1 MKSKEHKERK
11 ERTDKTKTQK
21 QLKNKPEEIP
31 KHSNEECI
39 VNNDYHDSEIKN
51 VFMNGIVSELMSSVL
66 NCLTENDNYNK
77 VQHVFSYFISIM
89 MEKISPYLYSIM
101 AILIVMFIMN
111 CFQFYYYIK
120 LMLHNNVNVGNL
132 ITEF

>member
-1 MKSKEHKERK
+1 MKSKEKKQRK
-11 ERTDKTKTQK
+11 SKPEQ
-21 QLKNKPEEIP
+21 KNKVEEIP
-31 KHSNEECI
+31 KHSNEEC
-39 VNNDYHDSEIKN
+39 VANDDYHDAEIKN

>member
-1 MKSKEHKERK
+1 MKSKEKKERK
-11 ERTDKTKTQK
+11 SKLEQK
-21 QLKNKPEEIP
+21 GETP
-31 KHSNEECI
+31 KHSNEEC
-39 VNNDYHDSEIKN
+39 VANDDYHDVEIKN

-89 MEKISPYLYSIM
+89 MQKISPYLYSIM
-101 AILIVMFIMN
+101 AILIIMFIMN

-120 LMLHNNVNVGNL
+120 LMLHNNVNVANL

>member
-1 MKSKEHKERK
+1 MKSKEKKQRK
-11 ERTDKTKTQK
+11 SKPEQ
-21 QLKNKPEEIP
+21 KNKVEETP
-31 KHSNEECI
+31 KHSHEEC
-39 VNNDYHDSEIKN
+39 VANDDYHDAEIKN

-77 VQHVFSYFISIM
+77 AQHVFSYFISIM

-120 LMLHNNVNVGNL
+120 LMLHNNVNVANL